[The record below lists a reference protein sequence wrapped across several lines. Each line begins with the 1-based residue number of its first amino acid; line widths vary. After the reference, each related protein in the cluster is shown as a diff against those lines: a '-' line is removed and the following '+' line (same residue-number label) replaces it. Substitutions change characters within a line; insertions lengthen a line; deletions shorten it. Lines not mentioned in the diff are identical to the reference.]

1 MAEQSSASHGMD
13 ETLDP
18 SEPAAKATAAASTPL
33 HSGVGIG
40 KGSSSTGQT
49 QRGGNF
55 RPSPI
60 QRAAAGDE
68 PPISPAAKT
77 AAATTTA
84 LAASA
89 VDPAEAG
96 ATSSAEDVDRMELD
110 GDDGERSFP
119 PSFTAALARER
130 ALVGP
135 DDLHVEPGPPE
146 QHRWPSWVPA
156 LLVHALDVDDG
167 GYPFKRGSREHVQ
180 LIYSLEMSLHSSCIL
195 WGAAGARGAFVEHLL
210 HMANSRLAVMKPSC
224 VDPPEDQGNDSP
236 LMCAM
241 RAAEFEGQARVVK
254 LLLRHGADI
263 DRTCRDGQLPRIEC
277 NKHIGSLLEALRDD
291 EPPDLSGDAVALGT
305 QFSHLLEFNDPRD
318 IGQVE
323 ALGQMRLLHTIL
335 MGTLD
340 IGVPWTPRMK
350 TATVLNLPDYFCMD
364 SDGLIDTPPVVT
376 ALASGNELPHLGF
389 VLKKIVSASGNQGCS
404 FDRPHKT
411 LNGASPTQQTDA
423 ILTGLLAELCGPH

>member
-1 MAEQSSASHGMD
+1 MAEQSSASMD
-13 ETLDP
+13 ETIDP
-18 SEPAAKATAAASTPL
+18 SEPAAKAAAAPSTPL
-33 HSGVGIG
+33 HSGMAIG

-49 QRGGNF
+49 QHGDNW

-60 QRAAAGDE
+60 QRAATDDE
-68 PPISPAAKT
+68 PPISPAAKA

-84 LAASA
+84 FAAGA
-89 VDPAEAG
+89 VDPAEAA

-110 GDDGERSFP
+110 EDDGERSFP

-130 ALVGP
+130 AQVRRH
-135 DDLHVEPGPPE
+135 DLHVEPGPPE
-146 QHRWPSWVPA
+146 QHRWPSWVPE

-167 GYPFKRGSREHVQ
+167 GYPFTRGSIEHEQ
-180 LIYSLEMSLHSSCIL
+180 LIYGLAMSLHSSCNL
-195 WGAAGARGAFVEHLL
+195 WGAAGSRGAFVEHLL

-224 VDPPEDQGNDSP
+224 VDPPEDQDNDDSP
-236 LMCAM
+236 LMRAM
-241 RAAEFEGQARVVK
+241 RAAAFEGQARVVK

-263 DRTCRDGQLPRIEC
+263 ERTCLDGHFPSMVNTR
-277 NKHIGSLLEALRDD
+277 IGSLLEALRDD
-291 EPPDLSGDAVALGT
+291 EPPDLTGDAVALGP
-305 QFSHLLEFNDPRD
+305 QFDHLLEFDDPRD
-318 IGQVE
+318 IGQLE
-323 ALGQMRLLHTIL
+323 ALGQMRLLNAIL

-389 VLKKIVSASGNQGCS
+389 VLKKIVSASGNQGS
-404 FDRPHKT
+404 SLDQPHKT